1 MSIQVGPTV
10 ELQNTM
16 PEIARPMTSFQPGI
30 SIDVFI
36 DCHSLDSIT
45 HARMQQQIDE
55 LKVLVKGEVFASY
68 DVSYQL
74 KLIDEIQ
81 RLGVAYHFETEIDE
95 ALENIYVKYHDDG
108 DVDLYNVSLRFRL
121 LRQHGYNVSSDIFSK
136 FKDANGYF
144 KESLI
149 VDILAILCLYEATHL
164 RVHGEEI
171 LEEALVFTTT
181 HLESAISGVSYPLA
195 AKISQA
201 LERPLRRGVERLCA
215 RNYIPIYQA
224 TTPHN
229 ETLLKLA
236 KLDFNLVQSL
246 HKEELSELSRW
257 AKELGFEK
265 NLPSVRLRIVEAFL
279 WMVGMYFEPRYS
291 VGRIIAT
298 KLGFLAIILDD
309 IYDACGTFEELKIL
323 REAID
328 RFDVNYCMN
337 GLPRYMQV
345 FYHSLLKTMN
355 EVEEELEKQGISYR
369 VHYAKQVLKDIARDY
384 LVEAQ
389 WLHEGCTPCLEE
401 YMHVRVPSVGACLTI
416 VFCLLGMEE
425 TITKETFEWILKYPK
440 SVWASSLIFRLMDD
454 IVGSKYKKQKGDV
467 ASTIECYIKQYGVSE
482 KETIDVF
489 NKQIVDAW
497 KDMNEDLLRPN
508 VVPMRALKLSV
519 NFARVFDL
527 FYKEEDELT
536 YVGKVAKRSVAALFV
551 DPLPLE

>member
-369 VHYAKQVLKDIARDY
+369 VHYAKQV
-384 LVEAQ
+384 
-389 WLHEGCTPCLEE
+389 
-401 YMHVRVPSVGACLTI
+401 
-416 VFCLLGMEE
+416 
-425 TITKETFEWILKYPK
+425 
-440 SVWASSLIFRLMDD
+440 
-454 IVGSKYKKQKGDV
+454 YKKQKGDV